1 MTDRMITPD
10 FTPPMV
16 DSDLGYARTLNPAM
30 PPGYPGTMRDLS
42 PDILSVLGRIENLLA
57 ATYNDSARPRTILLG
72 PGVVISTHVR
82 YKLNTLVIIGLTPA
96 DFFALKIGTARGVG
110 GPIAAG
116 VPLVLPIAEWVD
128 RGVDISVDDVTTP
141 AATNWTAYILAT
153 EAS

>member
-10 FTPPMV
+10 FVPVMQ
-16 DSDLGYARTLNPAM
+16 DSAGYGRQLNPDI
-30 PPGYPGTMRDLS
+30 PVPVGMRDYS
-42 PDILSVLGRIENLLA
+42 PDILGTLGRIENLLS
-57 ATYNDSARPRTILLG
+57 ATYNDSARPRTIMLG
-72 PGVVISTHVR
+72 PGVIISTHVR

-96 DFFALKIGTARGVG
+96 DFFALKIGTAQGIG

-128 RGVDISVDDVTTP
+128 RGVDICVVDVTTP
-141 AATNWTAYILAT
+141 AATNWTAYLLAT